1 MTAQQTTRGV
11 VRKGH
16 PAARRIGLIAVGALM
31 VLAGMVAWGW
41 ETEYGSGH
49 GFSIEV
55 IGDQAKVYDTDEDA
69 ENVVVFEGTRAEAD
83 AYVEEQQTSGR
94 NYTVSVLIL
103 AAGGA
108 LLLVG
113 VWPRKKHDEASQ
125 PTSDEAGP

>member
-16 PAARRIGLIAVGALM
+16 PAARRIGLIAVGAIM

-49 GFSIEV
+49 GFSV
-55 IGDQAKVYDTDEDA
+55 AVVGDQAKVYDADGDSD
-69 ENVVVFEGTRAEAD
+69 NVVVFEGTRAEAD
-83 AYVEEQQTSGR
+83 AYVDEQRTSGR

-103 AAGGA
+103 VAGGA
-108 LLLVG
+108 LVLVG
-113 VWPRKKHDEASQ
+113 VWPRRKRGEAPR
-125 PTSDEAGP
+125 PTSAEAGP

>member
-1 MTAQQTTRGV
+1 MAAQYTARGV
-11 VRKGH
+11 VRRGQ
-16 PAARRIGLIAVGALM
+16 PTARRVGPIAVGAIL

-55 IGDQAKVYDTDEDA
+55 IGDQAKVYDTDADG

-83 AYVEEQQTSGR
+83 AYVEEQQASGR

-103 AAGGA
+103 ATGGA

-113 VWPRKKHDEASQ
+113 AWPRKKHDEASQ
-125 PTSDEAGP
+125 PASVDVDP